1 MLNSPDR
8 RDFLRVASAGA
19 IAGLGDLAFLSK
31 LQPVTADET
40 KLDPKLVR
48 LDSDIEPLVR
58 LVEETPRQKLLEEF
72 GARIKKGLSYREVLA
87 ALLLAGV
94 RDVAPRPNVGFKFHA
109 VMAVHGANLASLN
122 SPEEH
127 RWLPMFW
134 ALDNFKSAQAQNM
147 KETGWRMAPVKED
160 QVPGASKAR
169 AAFIKA
175 MDNWDEEAADV
186 AAAGIARH
194 LGENQCFEL
203 LTRYSCRDFRDI
215 GHKVIYVAGAF
226 RVLNTIGWKY
236 AEPVLRSIAYA
247 LLRHEGDN
255 PAKRDGEPDR
265 PYRHNQKL
273 LASFKS
279 NWADG
284 KPDSEATKSL
294 LATLRTGSESD
305 AAGQVADMLNRGVS
319 PQSIWDA
326 LHLCGGELLMRQPGI
341 VGLHTL
347 TTGNAFRYC
356 YETAVKDDT
365 RQMLMLQLAS
375 FLPLF
380 RNAMKGRGEVGQ
392 VEIDKLEPVARKGD
406 AVTVD
411 EVFADVG
418 KDRAAGAAKALAF
431 IQGTHE
437 PKKLIDAARV
447 LIFLKGTDAHDYKF
461 SSAVLEDFDM
471 VSPAYR
477 DRFMAASTYWLKGSR
492 RGIVVWSA
500 HSRGPVV
507 KSVVFS
513 VGSSERET

>member
-1 MLNSPDR
+1 MFSHHDR

-19 IAGLGDLAFLSK
+19 IAGLGDLAFLSQ
-31 LQPVTADET
+31 LRPVTAEET

-48 LDSDIEPLVR
+48 LGSEIEPLVQ
-58 LVEETPRQKLLEEF
+58 LVEETPRQKLLEEI

-87 ALLLAGV
+87 TLLLAGV
-94 RDVAPRPNVGFKFHA
+94 RNVAPRPNVGFKFHA

-122 SPEEH
+122 SPAEH

-134 ALDNFKSAQAQNM
+134 ALDNFKSAQAQNL
-147 KETGWRMAPVKED
+147 KETGWRMGTVKEE
-160 QVPGASKAR
+160 QVPAPSKAR
-169 AAFIKA
+169 AAFIQA
-175 MDNWDEEAADV
+175 MDNWDEEAADA
-186 AAAGIARH
+186 AAAGLARH
-194 LGENQCFEL
+194 LGSNECFEL
-203 LTRYSCRDFRDI
+203 FTRYSCRDFRDI

-226 RVLNTIGWKY
+226 RVLQTIGWEY
-236 AEPVLRSIAYA
+236 AEPVMRSLAYA

-273 LASFKS
+273 LSTFKS

-284 KPDSEATKSL
+284 KPDAEATKSL

-305 AAGQVADMLNRGVS
+305 AAGQVAEMLNRGVS

-326 LHLCGGELLMRQPGI
+326 LHLAGGELLMRQPGI

-356 YETAVKDDT
+356 HDTTANDKT
-365 RQMLMLQLAS
+365 RQILMLQLAS

-380 RNAMKGRGEVGQ
+380 RAAMKGRGEVADVQ
-392 VEIDKLEPVARKGD
+392 IDKLEPAVRKGD
-406 AVTVD
+406 AVAVD

-431 IQGTHE
+431 IQGTHQ
-437 PKKLIDAARV
+437 PKQLIDAARV

-461 SSAVLEDFDM
+461 SSAVLEDFAN
-471 VSPAYR
+471 VSPAFR
-477 DRFMAASTYWLKGSR
+477 DRFLAASTYWLKGS
-492 RGIVVWSA
+492 SA
-500 HSRGPVV
+500 HDSGLV
-507 KSVVFS
+507 K
-513 VGSSERET
+513 RTRAALA